1 MSIYTKLVVNNNAIL
16 LTTLSKIIRFT
27 INPLSGSVSK
37 IRSELHRKFNSRF
50 SSKLKAKLYTV
61 RI

>member
-1 MSIYTKLVVNNNAIL
+1 MSIYAKLVVNNNAIL
-16 LTTLSKIIRFT
+16 LTTFSKIIRFT

-50 SSKLKAKLYTV
+50 SSKLKAKLYAV

>member
-50 SSKLKAKLYTV
+50 SSKLKAKLYAV

>member
-1 MSIYTKLVVNNNAIL
+1 MPFYTKLVVNNNAIYL
-16 LTTLSKIIRFT
+16 PLAKKITSFS

-37 IRSELHRKFNSRF
+37 IRSGLHRKFNSRF
-50 SSKLKAKLYTV
+50 SSKLKAKLYAV

>member
-1 MSIYTKLVVNNNAIL
+1 MPIYTKLVVNNNAIL

-27 INPLSGSVSK
+27 TNPLSDSVSK

-50 SSKLKAKLYTV
+50 SSKLKAKLYAV

>member
-1 MSIYTKLVVNNNAIL
+1 MSIYAKLVVNNNAIL

-50 SSKLKAKLYTV
+50 SSKLKAKLYAV